1 MKTVHILGVEY
12 TIYFDV
18 NPDELPE
25 GSDGCMDQST
35 RSIKIAEME
44 VTKDTLQ
51 NLADYQK
58 KVLRH
63 EIVHAFMYESGCW
76 ACSGASSA
84 WGQDETVT
92 DWFAI
97 QSPKIFKAFQEA
109 DCL

>member
-1 MKTVHILGVEY
+1 MKTVNILGVEY

-18 NPDELPE
+18 NPDEMPE

-35 RSIKIAEME
+35 RSIKIAKME
-44 VTKDTLQ
+44 VSRNTLQ

-76 ACSGASSA
+76 ANSGATDA